1 MGQDLKAENLAISIP
16 SVGCDKNCPYCISR
30 MTGYLP
36 ANPELQNWNLAKVL
50 RVAEMAEVTS
60 ILFTGKG
67 EPTLNM
73 QFLGS
78 IMQQCSTWWPLELQ
92 TNGIHLSKNLIDV
105 DFLRSRGLNVLAL
118 SMDHSDQFRDYI
130 PLIRHANDIEL
141 VVRITVNITN
151 RLDKKYTFTRLI
163 NYCSE
168 HRVRQLTL
176 RKIVSPEIPFNLE
189 TAKWIEKNAP
199 IQLYDAIV
207 AEASQLIKTEGRLI
221 RQLNNGVNI
230 YDIND
235 VSFSHSD
242 YCIQEHSLGNNVRS
256 LVFQEDGHL
265 YTSWSSKASILF

>member
-1 MGQDLKAENLAISIP
+1 VGQDLKAENLAISVP

-36 ANPELQNWNLAKVL
+36 SDPTLVEWNLAKVL

-67 EPTLNM
+67 EPVLNI
-73 QFLGS
+73 QLLGS
-78 IMQQCSTWWPLELQ
+78 LMQQCSTWWPLELQ
-92 TNGIHLSKNLIDV
+92 TNGVHLYKNLIDV
-105 DFLRSRGLNVLAL
+105 DWLRSRGLNVLAL
-118 SMDHSDQFRDYI
+118 SMDNPQQFKDYV
-130 PLIRHANDIEL
+130 PLIDHANKLSL
-141 VVRITVNITN
+141 VVRLTVNITN
-151 RLDKKYTFTRLI
+151 RLENKFTFTQLV
-163 NYCSE
+163 NYCSQ

-176 RKIVSPEIPFNLE
+176 RKIVAPEVPFDQQ
-189 TAKWIEKNAP
+189 TAKWIEANAP
-199 IQLYDAIV
+199 TSLYDSMIS
-207 AEASQLIKTEGRLI
+207 EATKLIKTEGRLI

-242 YCIQEHSLGNNVRS
+242 YCIQERSLGNNVRS
-256 LVFQEDGHL
+256 LVYQEDGHL

>member
-16 SVGCDKNCPYCISR
+16 SVGCEKNCPYCISR

-36 ANPELQNWNLAKVL
+36 ANPDLQNWNLAKVL

-67 EPTLNM
+67 EPVLNLP
-73 QFLGS
+73 FLGN
-78 IMQQCSTWWPLELQ
+78 IMKQCSIWWPLELQ
-92 TNGIHLSKNLIDV
+92 TNGIHLSKNFQDV
-105 DFLRSRGLNVLAL
+105 DFLQSRGLNVLAL
-118 SMDHSDQFRDYI
+118 SMDHADQFRDYI
-130 PLIRHANDIEL
+130 PLIRHANNLEL
-141 VVRITVNITN
+141 VVRITVNVTN
-151 RLDKKYTFTRLI
+151 RLDAKYSFARLI

-168 HRVRQLTL
+168 HRVRQFTL
-176 RKIVSPEIPFNLE
+176 RKIVAPEVPYNLE
-189 TAKWIEKNAP
+189 TAKWIEMNAP
-199 IQLYDAIV
+199 IELYDGLV
-207 AEASQLIKTEGRLI
+207 AEASQLMKSEGRLI

>member
-36 ANPELQNWNLAKVL
+36 ANPELLNWNLAKVL

-67 EPTLNM
+67 EPVLNM

-78 IMQQCSTWWPLELQ
+78 IMKQCSVWWPIELQ
-92 TNGIHLSKNLIDV
+92 TNGIHLSKNLNDV

-118 SMDHSDQFRDYI
+118 SMDCPQQFEDYI
-130 PLIRHANDIEL
+130 PLIRHANSREI
-141 VVRITVNITN
+141 VTRITVNITN
-151 RLDKKYTFTRLI
+151 RLEGKFTFTRLI
-163 NYCSE
+163 NYCAE

-176 RKIVSPEIPFNLE
+176 RKIIAPEVPFNIQA
-189 TAKWIEKNAP
+189 AKWIEVNAP
-199 IQLYDAIV
+199 VQLYDDMV
-207 AEASQLIKTEGRLI
+207 AEASKLIKAEGRLI

-242 YCIQEHSLGNNVRS
+242 YCIQEQSLGNNVRS